1 MRHDGMQE
9 ECSDEEN
16 EQSLIKFMT
25 ENSEVIPESA
35 PAQKK
40 KKVQLGG
47 PLSTGCLQRLN
58 SMLLNIEKAS
68 AKMTREMDSPK
79 IENALAAGV
88 IGPGVVMRLVEVKKN
103 FDLAAVELKTYKEN
117 NKEVDTAKV
126 LEDAK
131 KLVTDARK
139 EVTILKKIVSM
150 KCPAQPA
157 IDEPV

>member
-1 MRHDGMQE
+1 MVD
-9 ECSDEEN
+9 
-16 EQSLIKFMT
+16 
-25 ENSEVIPESA
+25 
-35 PAQKK
+35 
-40 KKVQLGG
+40 
-47 PLSTGCLQRLN
+47 
-58 SMLLNIEKAS
+58 
-68 AKMTREMDSPK
+68 
-79 IENALAAGV
+79 
-88 IGPGVVMRLVEVKKN
+88 VKKN

-157 IDEPV
+157 VDEPV